1 MKMKSEDKSIGRES
15 GAGIRDPKRIKTEKS
30 GQDAGTKKET
40 AASEASGKADLTES
54 RAHVDLPA
62 MSLPPGVAGNAKL
75 RNSLRK
81 YGNPSPYQL
90 ANYALLDCFDE
101 IIHKGELIEE
111 YSRMAADPCIPPAEA
126 KRFREKAIRS
136 LSEELCLRNG
146 RLPQLKSD
154 LAVARRMTVAAQQHK
169 PILPGWKR
177 GKLVLK
183 QTPNRKIP
191 AVFYYGKTAK
201 REGITYTVADG
212 MAWKI
217 VCDLIHA
224 EAYDGHGLELKKSP
238 SDHFKRNHRLFFTQR
253 MNHDG
258 KFWYIKTV

>member
-1 MKMKSEDKSIGRES
+1 MKTPKTDKRNDAGKTES
-15 GAGIRDPKRIKTEKS
+15 GV
-30 GQDAGTKKET
+30 DAGTKKVP
-40 AASEASGKADLTES
+40 AASEVSGKADLMES
-54 RAHVDLPA
+54 QIHKFLSFMALPLPA
-62 MSLPPGVAGNAKL
+62 ASDATMRRSV
-75 RNSLRK
+75 RK
-81 YGNPSPYQL
+81 YGNPSSAQL
-90 ANYALLDCFDE
+90 VVLDVLDLHEEFEHADVMTLADLLAKAASDPRVSPAL
-101 IIHKGELIEE
+101 
-111 YSRMAADPCIPPAEA
+111 AQ
-126 KRFREKAIRS
+126 RFRERGQR
-136 LSEELCLRNG
+136 LCSEWKSRVQ
-146 RLPQLKSD
+146 QLQSD
-154 LAVARRMTVAAQQHK
+154 INFVSTDAAKQPK

-183 QTPNRKIP
+183 QTPNGKIP